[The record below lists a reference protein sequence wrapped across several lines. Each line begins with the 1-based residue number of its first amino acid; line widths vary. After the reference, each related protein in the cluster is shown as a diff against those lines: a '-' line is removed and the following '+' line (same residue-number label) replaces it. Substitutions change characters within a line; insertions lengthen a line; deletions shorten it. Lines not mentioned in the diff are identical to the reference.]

1 MFVSRANTLSIET
14 SDVISSVSV
23 LVTTSIVRRQQVGP
37 SLLTMNIRKAFHKF
51 NLLSIEILSLFTVE
65 LSYFLWRKRQ
75 FIRSQTF
82 TIKRIHWKFLQSFI
96 SLQSVVLYAFNF
108 RIKFRS
114 LYKLS
119 NCNYS
124 YVCIVLHYFLLFTIH
139 ECVPYLPAYRIW
151 GFYIE
156 SSELWRHLV
165 LSLNA
170 NVEKGRRDS
179 RRLSNS
185 ILKMEAVCCS

>member
-1 MFVSRANTLSIET
+1 MLIFLVINFQSLMFVSRATILSIET
-14 SDVISSVSV
+14 SDAMSSVSV

-37 SLLTMNIRKAFHKF
+37 SLLTTNIRKAFHKF
-51 NLLSIEILSLFTVE
+51 SVLSIEILSLFTVE

-82 TIKRIHWKFLQSFI
+82 TIKRIRCKFLQSFI

-124 YVCIVLHYFLLFTIH
+124 YFSIVLLFFLSLWFTIH
-139 ECVPYLPAYRIW
+139 EYVPSLPTCKI
-151 GFYIE
+151 
-156 SSELWRHLV
+156 
-165 LSLNA
+165 
-170 NVEKGRRDS
+170 
-179 RRLSNS
+179 
-185 ILKMEAVCCS
+185 

>member
-1 MFVSRANTLSIET
+1 MICFILDLLSLCAMLIFLVINFQTMMFVSRITILSIKM
-14 SDVISSVSV
+14 SDAMSSVSV
-23 LVTTSIVRRQQVGP
+23 FVTTSIVTRQQVGP

-51 NLLSIEILSLFTVE
+51 NVLSIEILSLFTVE

-82 TIKRIHWKFLQSFI
+82 TIKRIRCKFLQSFI

-124 YVCIVLHYFLLFTIH
+124 YFCTVFHFFLWFAIH
-139 ECVPYLPAYRIW
+139 ECVRICQHVR
-151 GFYIE
+151 FEVFI
-156 SSELWRHLV
+156 SSL
-165 LSLNA
+165 LNCDA
-170 NVEKGRRDS
+170 
-179 RRLSNS
+179 
-185 ILKMEAVCCS
+185 I

>member
-1 MFVSRANTLSIET
+1 MLIFLVINFQSLMFVWRATILSIET
-14 SDVISSVSV
+14 SDAMSSVSV
-23 LVTTSIVRRQQVGP
+23 FVTTSIVRRQQVGP

-51 NLLSIEILSLFTVE
+51 SMLSIEILSLFTVE

-82 TIKRIHWKFLQSFI
+82 TIKRIRCKFLQSFI
-96 SLQSVVLYAFNF
+96 SLQSLVLYAFSF

-124 YVCIVLHYFLLFTIH
+124 YFCIILLLF
-139 ECVPYLPAYRIW
+139 
-151 GFYIE
+151 
-156 SSELWRHLV
+156 
-165 LSLNA
+165 SLFHYSRMCSVSA
-170 NVEKGRRDS
+170 N
-179 RRLSNS
+179 
-185 ILKMEAVCCS
+185 M

>member
-1 MFVSRANTLSIET
+1 MICFILDLLSLSAMLIFLVINFQSMMFVSRATILLIET
-14 SDVISSVSV
+14 SDAMSSVSV
-23 LVTTSIVRRQQVGP
+23 FVTTSIVTRQQVGP
-37 SLLTMNIRKAFHKF
+37 SLLTMNIRKAFYKF
-51 NLLSIEILSLFTVE
+51 SVLSIEILSLFTVE

-82 TIKRIHWKFLQSFI
+82 TIKRIRCKFLQSFI

-124 YVCIVLHYFLLFTIH
+124 YFCIVFHFFSGSLFTS
-139 ECVPYLPAYRIW
+139 VFRICQHVT
-151 GFYIE
+151 FDVFI
-156 SSELWRHLV
+156 SSL
-165 LSLNA
+165 LNCDA
-170 NVEKGRRDS
+170 N
-179 RRLSNS
+179 
-185 ILKMEAVCCS
+185 